1 MILQTQNTE
10 DQPDFQMT
18 LVTQHLHWKH
28 KERGTDIGTEIFGF
42 FSFQENTV
50 SISTT

>member
-18 LVTQHLHWKH
+18 LVTQHLHCKH

-42 FSFQENTV
+42 FFHFKKTL
-50 SISTT
+50 